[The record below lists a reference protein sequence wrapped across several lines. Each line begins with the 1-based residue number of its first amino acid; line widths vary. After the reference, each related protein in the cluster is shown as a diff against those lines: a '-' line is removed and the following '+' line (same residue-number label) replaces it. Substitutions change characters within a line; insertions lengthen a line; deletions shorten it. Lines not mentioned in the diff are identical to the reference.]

1 MRSIVYYAPRDIRLV
16 DAPVPRPGAGEVLV
30 KIGAA
35 LTCATDFKAYRQG
48 HKLLLPTLPSRFGHE
63 FAGTVAAVGSGVTA
77 FAEGDR
83 VVAGNS
89 APCDRCFYCAKG
101 QMQLC
106 DRLSL
111 HNGGYAEYDCLPAAI
126 VRHKLHKIPASLS
139 FADAALAEPLAAAIH
154 GVDALKVEPGET
166 VGIVGAGP
174 MAILLIHALRAKGA
188 RVFVLGRGKE
198 NLERARAAGADR
210 VVSSLQTGFERELLP
225 AAASGRGLDC
235 VFEAVGRPETW
246 QQAIAL
252 ARKGGRV
259 CLFGGCAPG
268 TQVPVDAHRVHY
280 DELSLFGVFHHNPAH
295 FAAAVDLLAAGGVKT
310 GLLVQGTLPLAE
322 LPAYF
327 ERMHDKPGPKV
338 AVLP

>member
-16 DAPVPRPGAGEVLV
+16 DKPVPRPAPGEVLV

-48 HKLLLPTLPSRFGHE
+48 HKLLLPELPSRFGHE
-63 FAGTVAAVGSGVTA
+63 FAGVVEAVGAGVTG
-77 FAEGDR
+77 FTKGER

-89 APCDRCFYCAKG
+89 APCDRCFYCGKG

-106 DRLSL
+106 DNLRL
-111 HNGGYAEYDCLPAAI
+111 HNGGYAEYDCVPAAI
-126 VRHKLHKIPASLS
+126 ARHKLHKIPASLS

-154 GVDALKVEPGET
+154 GVDAANVRDGEL

-174 MAILLIHALRAKGA
+174 MAVLLIHALKARGA
-188 RVFVLGRGKE
+188 TVAVLGRGKE

-210 VVSSLQTGFERELLP
+210 VVSTLQTGFERELLP
-225 AAASGRGLDC
+225 AAANGRGLDC

-246 QQAIAL
+246 QQAIAST
-252 ARKGGRV
+252 RKGGRV

-295 FAAAVDLLAAGGVKT
+295 FKAAVELLAAGRVKT
-310 GLLVQGTLPLAE
+310 GLLVEGTLPLSE
-322 LPAYF
+322 LPGYF
-327 ERMHDKPGPKV
+327 ERMCDKPGPKV
-338 AVLP
+338 AVIP